1 MDEMLPDEI
10 PAIRDMIQ
18 KFFEAEVLPVMDDF
32 EKRQELP
39 RALVKKAGALGLYG
53 AVFPESVGGTDL
65 GYLAAAIIQEEMV
78 RLDVRFAAAN
88 NQQGSTCPTCIYAGG
103 SPEQVMKYVPKLL
116 SGENIGMMSLSE
128 PAGGS
133 DAFGAMKTVARR
145 DSDVYKI
152 NGAKMWASLSNETD
166 TGVLFCKTDPAAG
179 SRGVSAFIVEPKKY
193 PKGWEAKPI
202 DLLGLS
208 KCFRTCAVFLDDFEV
223 PVQNLIGN
231 EGDGAKIV
239 MNALRPGRVT
249 VGAKALGLARG
260 CYDDAVRYANERELR
275 GGPIGKFQMVQADI
289 AEMATEIEATRA
301 LVYEVAQRADMG
313 LPTNRQAAIAKFHAS
328 KTAKFC
334 ADKAQQILGGYGLT
348 EEFRI
353 SRYKAYA
360 DLFFTGEGTANVQ
373 RELIAL
379 DALGYKDADR
389 HHGRTGLRDPRRDDV
404 AEELAKA
411 S

>member
-1 MDEMLPDEI
+1 MDELLPEEI
-10 PAIRDMIQ
+10 PAIRDMVE
-18 KFFEAEVLPVMDDF
+18 KFIETEVSPVMDDF
-32 EKRQELP
+32 EARGELP
-39 RALVKKAGALGLYG
+39 RELVKKAGAAGLYG
-53 AVFPESVGGTDL
+53 AVFPESVGGTDM

-78 RLDVRFAAAN
+78 RCDVRFAAAN

-128 PAGGS
+128 PGGGS
-133 DAFGAMKTVARR
+133 DAFGSMKTVARR
-145 DSDVYKI
+145 EGDVYKI
-152 NGAKMWASLSNETD
+152 NGAKMWASISNETD
-166 TGVLFCKTDPAAG
+166 TGVLFCKTDPEAG

-193 PKGWEAKPI
+193 PDGWEANPI

-208 KCFRTCAVFLDDFEV
+208 KCFRTCAVFLDDFIV
-223 PVQNLIGN
+223 PAENLIGQ

-249 VGAKALGLARG
+249 VGAKALGVARA
-260 CYDDAVRYANERELR
+260 CYEDAVKYANEREIR
-275 GGPIGKFQMVQADI
+275 GAPIGNFQMVQADI
-289 AEMATEIEATRA
+289 AEMATEIEASRA
-301 LVYEVAQRADMG
+301 LVYEVAKLADAG
-313 LPTNRQAAIAKFHAS
+313 FPTNRLSSIAKFHAT

-334 ADKAQQILGGYGLT
+334 ADKAQQIHGGYGLT

-404 AEELAKA
+404 ADELAKA